1 LLGSSGSGF
10 CGGHFVPPFDEQRI
24 SRCVDDLRMFPEVE
38 EF

>member
-1 LLGSSGSGF
+1 
-10 CGGHFVPPFDEQRI
+10 VPPFDEQRI